1 MTDSAKVRDWRIR
14 ENEQHRQAVIDW
26 LIANGINPYDVPI
39 DANASVTDGKLTIS
53 LLVADEHGNHQV
65 NPERENE
72 LARHTVTVP
81 LKVPPTYHVELWLA
95 PTCPTC
101 GR

>member
-1 MTDSAKVRDWRIR
+1 MTDDAKVRDWRIR
-14 ENEQHRQAVIDW
+14 ENEQHRQAVMDW
-26 LIANGINPYDVPI
+26 LIENGINPNDVPI
-39 DANASVTDGKLTIS
+39 NTIASVTDGKLTIS
-53 LLVADEHGNHQV
+53 LWVADEQGNHQIDPD
-65 NPERENE
+65 NPIE
-72 LARHTVTVP
+72 LARHTITVP